1 METGNL
7 DDHLMEKIRTMLSH
21 LRVVCITK
29 VFQKQYY
36 KGNGNSVLKNIYYMD
51 GAKIVL
57 TNGAIIY
64 YKSMY
69 FVARKVTGE
78 KYYNDCLLTDAWLLL
93 F

>member
-1 METGNL
+1 
-7 DDHLMEKIRTMLSH
+7 
-21 LRVVCITK
+21 
-29 VFQKQYY
+29 
-36 KGNGNSVLKNIYYMD
+36 MD

-78 KYYNDCLLTDAWLLL
+78 KYYLYVTTAYLLMLGCFYFKNIIGSGQASLNRTK

>member
-1 METGNL
+1 
-7 DDHLMEKIRTMLSH
+7 MEKIRTMLSH
-21 LRVVCITK
+21 LRVCITK

-36 KGNGNSVLKNIYYMD
+36 KGNGNSVLKNIH
-51 GAKIVL
+51 GAKIML

-64 YKSMY
+64 YKS

-78 KYYNDCLLTDAWLLL
+78 NYATTDAWLLL

>member
-21 LRVVCITK
+21 LRVCITK

-64 YKSMY
+64 YKSSMY

-78 KYYNDCLLTDAWLLL
+78 KYYM
-93 F
+93 